1 MCLDP
6 NAPFAEILRHE
17 DLRTE
22 ADAATLI
29 TTIWQLRIDEGAVAD
44 YSSFQLAEAA
54 GFPAEALVEDDLE
67 RCHAEAAWLRSH
79 GVRGLLSPSAAL
91 PGSINLTLFGPRVA
105 ILWDAAVSL
114 ASTIPA
120 GKLTTGHPPRGL
132 VSRVRYFGQTHPGL
146 AEYLDA
152 TGGSRRRER

>member
-1 MCLDP
+1 MCLDA

-22 ADAATLI
+22 ADAATLM
-29 TTIWQLRIDEGAVAD
+29 TTIWQLRVDEGAVAD
-44 YSSFQLAEAA
+44 YSSFELAEAA
-54 GFPAEALVEDDLE
+54 GFPAEALVEDDQQ
-67 RCHAEAAWLRSH
+67 RCQAEADWLMSH

-105 ILWDAAVSL
+105 IPWDAEVSL
-114 ASTIPA
+114 ASTIRA

-132 VSRVRYFGQTHPGL
+132 VSRVRYFGQAHTDL
-146 AEYLDA
+146 VEYLDPA
-152 TGGSRRRER
+152 ERRN